1 VTRWDYFP
9 MPAGPCAPAVD
20 VQGGWQITSYF
31 GSRIDPMTG
40 RPGNH
45 GGQDL
50 AYAGCGG
57 AELYAPAAGTL
68 SQAWDSSGGGNWS
81 GITLDDGSYVGIG
94 HASAFAPGASYR
106 RVAAGELIGWCDST
120 GGSTGDHV
128 HVAYRP
134 AGASSY
140 ADPFDLLAE
149 CQHRHPGG
157 DDEDMP
163 LSQEDLN
170 AIMSTVGIVIDNRI
184 DQFATPRL
192 LWQSPSKSANWETV
206 FRDGERCRRRLRPGE
221 IFLLRQ
227 GSELAEQPAV
237 NVDELAQQYRDAFY
251 AWPEV

>member
-1 VTRWDYFP
+1 MTWDYFP
-9 MPAGPCAPAVD
+9 MAAGPCAPAVD

-31 GSRIDPMTG
+31 GGRVDPITG

-50 AYAGCGG
+50 AYAGCRG

-81 GITLDDGSYVGIG
+81 GITLDDGSYVGLG
-94 HASAFAPGASYR
+94 HAQAFAPGASYR
-106 RVAAGELIGWCDST
+106 RVAAGELIAWCDST
-120 GGSTGDHV
+120 GSSTGDHV

-134 AGASSY
+134 AGAGSY

-157 DDEDMP
+157 DDDMP
-163 LSQEDLN
+163 LSQDDLN

-184 DQFATPRL
+184 DQFLTPRQ
-192 LWQSPSKSANWETV
+192 LWQSGEHVWEAV
-206 FRDGERCRRRLRPGE
+206 IVDGQRCRRRLLPGE
-221 IFLLRQ
+221 LVLLRI
-227 GSELAEQPAV
+227 GSELSEQPFV
-237 NVDELAQQYRDAFY
+237 NVDELATAQEQAFY